1 MLDDIMGLVAEWAPR
16 VIGAVVVLVLARFLV
31 RAAVRGLHTIL
42 ERREVEESA
51 AKFLGSVL
59 TAVLWTA
66 VLIAVLGI
74 FGVPT
79 NSFIAVLGA
88 LGLAIGLALQ
98 DSIGNLASGV
108 LILVFKPF
116 VAGEFVEIAGLQGSV
131 HTVEIV
137 ATTLLTPDNKQVIIP
152 NGQITSE
159 PITNYSR
166 EDKRRVDLVFGIGYD
181 DDLRAAKQILV
192 DLAAEDDRVLDE
204 PEPQFPVLDLG
215 DSSVDIGARVWVRTE
230 DYWPLY
236 FDWTEHVKLAFDAA
250 GISIPYPQRDVHII
264 TDGAPSTT
272 AAPVFEPTRRDDGTG
287 GDVSDMGDEG

>member
-1 MLDDIMGLVAEWAPR
+1 VLEDILDVVGEWAPR
-16 VIGAVVVLVLARFLV
+16 VIGAVIVLVIARFLI
-31 RAAVRGLHTIL
+31 RAASKGL
-42 ERREVEESA
+42 RSAMDKRDVEASA
-51 AKFLGSVL
+51 AKFLGSIL

-98 DSIGNLASGV
+98 DSIANLASGI
-108 LILVFKPF
+108 LILVAKPF

-131 HTVEIV
+131 HAVEII

-152 NGQITSE
+152 NGQVTSE

-181 DDLRAAKQILV
+181 DDLKAAKQILV
-192 DLAAEDDRVLDE
+192 DLAAEDERVLDE
-204 PEPQFPVLDLG
+204 PEPQFPVLNLG
-215 DSSVDIGARVWVRTE
+215 ESSVDIGARVWVRTD

-236 FDWTEHVKLAFDAA
+236 FDWTEHVKLAYDAA
-250 GISIPYPQRDVHII
+250 GISIPYPQRDIHVIES
-264 TDGAPSTT
+264 GAAAPS
-272 AAPVFEPTRRDDGTG
+272 AKPTFRASSHGDGSG
-287 GDVSDMGDEG
+287 GDVADMGDEG